1 LKYKIK
7 DFINYKEANNLQL
20 TDISIV
26 IVLSVVLS
34 LLFTEVTG
42 ILPAGL
48 VVPGYLTLLMKTP
61 QSIFM
66 TFIISILT
74 YLIVFLGLS
83 KVTILYGK
91 RKFTAMIIVS
101 ILLQYIIR
109 SALPLEYSYIAG
121 LGAVGIVVPGLL
133 ANTVQRQGLVATFLS
148 TGLLIAVT
156 YGCTML
162 LNIKIA

>member
-1 LKYKIK
+1 M
-7 DFINYKEANNLQL
+7 QL

-26 IVLSVVLS
+26 IVLSVIFS
-34 LLFTEVTG
+34 LLFTEITG

-61 QSIFM
+61 QAIFM
-66 TFIISILT
+66 TLIISILT
-74 YLIVFLGLS
+74 YLIVFFGVS

-91 RKFTAMIIVS
+91 RKFTAMIIVA
-101 ILLQYIIR
+101 ILLQFIIR
-109 SALPLEYSYIAG
+109 TVAPIDYGYIAG

-133 ANTVQRQGLVATFLS
+133 ANTVQRQGLAATFLS

-156 YGCTML
+156 YGCTIL
-162 LNIKIA
+162 LNIKIV

>member
-1 LKYKIK
+1 MQ
-7 DFINYKEANNLQL
+7 F

-91 RKFTAMIIVS
+91 RKFIAMIVVS

-148 TGLLIAVT
+148 TGFLIAVT